1 VSTEAIKFWATVA
14 KIQTL
19 ADGGVRISL
28 DAGEDSIEQVVG
40 LMICKRDGVV
50 LDVECRPRDTTDRD

>member
-1 VSTEAIKFWATVA
+1 MSTEVIKFWATVA

-19 ADGGVRISL
+19 ADSALRVTFDL
-28 DAGEDSIEQVVG
+28 AEDAIVAAAE
-40 LMICKRDGVV
+40 LMECKRQGVV